1 MRILRI
7 LQSQSLPCRCFVGVY
22 ETYDGQ
28 TVRIIEEQGRGC
40 REASHRPGCIVRRR
54 QQAEAAPDR
63 FRDMGTPGR

>member
-28 TVRIIEEQGRGC
+28 TVRIIEESGKGC
-40 REASHRPGCIVRRR
+40 SEALHRPGFIVRRR
-54 QQAEAAPDR
+54 QPEAALDR
-63 FRDMGTPGR
+63 GRETAARRR

>member
-28 TVRIIEEQGRGC
+28 TVRIIEESGKGC
-40 REASHRPGCIVRRR
+40 KEALHRPGVIVRWRQADSAVDRGRDIGAGRR
-54 QQAEAAPDR
+54 
-63 FRDMGTPGR
+63 

>member
-28 TVRIIEEQGRGC
+28 TVRIIEELGKGC
-40 REASHRPGCIVRRR
+40 KEALHQPGVIVRWR
-54 QQAEAAPDR
+54 QAEAPLDQG
-63 FRDMGTPGR
+63 RDTGTRRR